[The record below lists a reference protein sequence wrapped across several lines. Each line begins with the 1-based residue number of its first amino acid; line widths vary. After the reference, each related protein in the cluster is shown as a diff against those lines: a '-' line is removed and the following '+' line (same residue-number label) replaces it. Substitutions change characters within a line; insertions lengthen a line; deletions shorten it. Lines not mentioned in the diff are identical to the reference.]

1 MVLAQVATTVLM
13 AVTFQHEAPP
23 LYAII
28 LIEVFVCMFT
38 AGFAYS
44 WGPLGWLV
52 RKLLLPWVMQDT
64 CDRFLRSTGTENVLI
79 LSAGSNRDTHH

>member
-1 MVLAQVATTVLM
+1 MVLAQVATTILM
-13 AVTFQHEAPP
+13 AVTFKHEAPP

-52 RKLLLPWVMQDT
+52 RDPSFHGYCKIFGSGLLT
-64 CDRFLRSTGTENVLI
+64 LRMWYFFY
-79 LSAGSNRDTHH
+79 AGSNRNPHH

>member
-1 MVLAQVATTVLM
+1 MVLAQVATTILM

-52 RKLLLPWVMQDT
+52 
-64 CDRFLRSTGTENVLI
+64 
-79 LSAGSNRDTHH
+79 